1 LKEESFENQKNDI
14 EEQSPIKILLSEG
27 TKHLR
32 AICSS
37 KVIDALLVI
46 LNDYENQPQ
55 TLSTLTEM
63 ISYMMMYNRLA
74 YELCEK
80 GALHLI
86 FEIMLRCNDFRCELV
101 KTGFEIFWSAI

>member
-1 LKEESFENQKNDI
+1 M
-14 EEQSPIKILLSEG
+14 KILLSEG

-37 KVIDALLVI
+37 KVIDAMVVI

-55 TLSTLTEM
+55 ILSTLTEL

-74 YELCEK
+74 Y
-80 GALHLI
+80 
-86 FEIMLRCNDFRCELV
+86 
-101 KTGFEIFWSAI
+101 